1 MDNPVGILTVVFL
14 VAVVFICMVALIGCF
29 GRMRPL
35 VFARRVLKKSS
46 IQRIA
51 EKIRDNLA
59 TVFRGDDTILL
70 ALFHLFQ
77 IFDQG

>member
-35 VFARRVLKKSS
+35 VFARRVPKKEV
-46 IQRIA
+46 A
-51 EKIRDNLA
+51 YN
-59 TVFRGDDTILL
+59 G
-70 ALFHLFQ
+70 
-77 IFDQG
+77 